1 MFSESYRPGTL
12 DEIFGHED
20 VKRSLSDYLTKPPK
34 RFSLLLHGTPGI
46 GKTTLALAAART
58 LNYEPLEVNASRMLR
73 SHDDVQKLRDSCMA
87 SVSFL
92 SLVKYTVPRKTC
104 VILDE
109 IDGSDPHAQRRVLE
123 WIQDETRSV
132 PILMTANEEPVI
144 FKRAKANVGSHRC
157 LPCSAQML
165 YEHLSPPC
173 SVAEFQV
180 LAKECLHDVRRIWN
194 RIQYGHSDPI
204 TTFPLTGDPLKDLHR
219 QIDGFYKTDPIRHHL
234 ESIDTAQCSSHSP
247 HSPPPP

>member
-12 DEIFGHED
+12 DEIFGHD
-20 VKRSLSDYLTKPPK
+20 DAKRSLTEYLTNPSK

-46 GKTTLALAAART
+46 GKTTLALAAARS

-73 SHDDVQKLRDSCMA
+73 SNEDVRTLRDSCMA

-109 IDGSDPHAQRRVLE
+109 IDGSDPHAQRKVLE

-144 FKRAKANVGSHRC
+144 FKRAKAHVKSVRC
-157 LPCSAQML
+157 MPCSAQVL

-173 SVAEFQV
+173 SFPEFQI

-194 RIQYGHSDPI
+194 RIQYGHSDPV

-219 QIDGFYKTDPIRHHL
+219 QIDGFYRTDPIRSHL
-234 ESIDTAQCSSHSP
+234 ESIDTAQGSSHLP
-247 HSPPPP
+247 HSQPPP